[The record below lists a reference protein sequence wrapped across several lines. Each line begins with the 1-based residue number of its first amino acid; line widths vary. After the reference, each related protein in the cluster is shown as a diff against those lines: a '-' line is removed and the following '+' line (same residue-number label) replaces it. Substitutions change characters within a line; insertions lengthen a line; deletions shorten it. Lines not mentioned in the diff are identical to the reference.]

1 MLLPIAFLPLAAV
14 LINDVKIERSEGA
27 ITVDIATSEP
37 VASTDV
43 RGMSGGTRR
52 MYLYVQSA
60 IPSRDSF
67 SNGSQSVVAYR
78 RSRYT
83 KLGISTDAR
92 CGSPLTVDPTPS
104 GIRVRASCRD
114 HGLPSG
120 APPVQVQDTEHS
132 GKPLPEAPLAALA
145 RMKAENDTLRAAL
158 TLPPEANRA
167 EMGAEDG
174 PSEGQPAAAM
184 GIPEKKEPMGA
195 AASTVPAKMAQPSQ
209 VIAAKTAVAPPKVET
224 SEKTAQP
231 DAPIAAIASIE
242 SPGPS
247 GSGHSPSEAKS
258 SSNMLS
264 TSLAAAI
271 LVALAVAAVWFTR
284 RRASRT
290 RMIRIVET
298 ASIGPRR
305 SLVVACIGG
314 RTMVLGVSE
323 AGVSL
328 LDAPATPVSFPTVAE
343 IEKAPPVEDPALS
356 LRNMLLGKAQA
367 TRSEDPKQEGS
378 LLSRLFHRAEPS
390 IETDRRTRAFDE
402 VLSEN
407 LASENFAS
415 ESFDDQ
421 ELRRKLALGE
431 AGRVA

>member
-1 MLLPIAFLPLAAV
+1 
-14 LINDVKIERSEGA
+14 
-27 ITVDIATSEP
+27 
-37 VASTDV
+37 
-43 RGMSGGTRR
+43 
-52 MYLYVQSA
+52 
-60 IPSRDSF
+60 
-67 SNGSQSVVAYR
+67 
-78 RSRYT
+78 
-83 KLGISTDAR
+83 
-92 CGSPLTVDPTPS
+92 
-104 GIRVRASCRD
+104 
-114 HGLPSG
+114 
-120 APPVQVQDTEHS
+120 
-132 GKPLPEAPLAALA
+132 
-145 RMKAENDTLRAAL
+145 MKAENDSLRAAL

-174 PSEGQPAAAM
+174 PGDGQPTAAV
-184 GIPEKKEPMGA
+184 GIPEKKEPMVA
-195 AASTVPAKMAQPSQ
+195 AAPMIPTMMAQPQ
-209 VIAAKTAVAPPKVET
+209 PALAAKPAVALPKVET

-231 DAPIAAIASIE
+231 DAPMAAIASVE

-247 GSGHSPSEAKS
+247 GSSHSPGEAKS
-258 SSNMLS
+258 SSSMLS
-264 TSLAAAI
+264 TFLAAAI
-271 LVALAVAAVWFTR
+271 LVGLAGAAFWFTR

-343 IEKAPPVEDPALS
+343 IEKAPPREDPALN
-356 LRNMLLGKAQA
+356 LRNMLLGKTQA
-367 TRSEDPKQEGS
+367 TTSEDPKQEGS
-378 LLSRLFHRAEPS
+378 LLRRLFHRAETS
-390 IETDRRTRAFDE
+390 FETDGRTRAFDE

-407 LASENFAS
+407 LAAENFTA

-431 AGRVA
+431 GGRVA

>member
-1 MLLPIAFLPLAAV
+1 
-14 LINDVKIERSEGA
+14 
-27 ITVDIATSEP
+27 
-37 VASTDV
+37 
-43 RGMSGGTRR
+43 
-52 MYLYVQSA
+52 
-60 IPSRDSF
+60 
-67 SNGSQSVVAYR
+67 
-78 RSRYT
+78 
-83 KLGISTDAR
+83 
-92 CGSPLTVDPTPS
+92 
-104 GIRVRASCRD
+104 
-114 HGLPSG
+114 
-120 APPVQVQDTEHS
+120 
-132 GKPLPEAPLAALA
+132 
-145 RMKAENDTLRAAL
+145 
-158 TLPPEANRA
+158 
-167 EMGAEDG
+167 
-174 PSEGQPAAAM
+174 
-184 GIPEKKEPMGA
+184 
-195 AASTVPAKMAQPSQ
+195 MAQPAQ
-209 VIAAKTAVAPPKVET
+209 VIAAKPAVAPPKVET

-231 DAPIAAIASIE
+231 DAPIAAIASVE
-242 SPGPS
+242 SPGPV
-247 GSGHSPSEAKS
+247 GSGHSPSEGKS

-271 LVALAVAAVWFTR
+271 LVALAVAAVWFAR

-328 LDAPATPVSFPTVAE
+328 LDAPATPASFPTVAE
-343 IEKAPPVEDPALS
+343 LEKAPPLEDPASS

-367 TRSEDPKQEGS
+367 TTSEDPKQEGS

-390 IETDRRTRAFDE
+390 FETDRRARAFDE

-421 ELRRKLALGE
+421 ELRRKLALGVG
-431 AGRVA
+431 GRVA

>member
-1 MLLPIAFLPLAAV
+1 MLLPIVFLPLAAV

-67 SNGSQSVVAYR
+67 SSGSQSIVAYR

-83 KLGISTDAR
+83 KLGIPTDSR
-92 CGSPLTVDPTPS
+92 CGSPLTVEPTPS
-104 GIRVRASCRD
+104 GIRVRAFCRD

-120 APPVQVQDTEHS
+120 APPVRVQDTEHS

-145 RMKAENDTLRAAL
+145 RMKAENDSLRAAL

-167 EMGAEDG
+167 EMVAEDG
-174 PSEGQPAAAM
+174 PGDGQPAAVV
-184 GIPEKKEPMGA
+184 GIPEKKEPMVA
-195 AASTVPAKMAQPSQ
+195 AAPMIPAKMTRPPQAL
-209 VIAAKTAVAPPKVET
+209 AAKPAVASPKVET
-224 SEKTAQP
+224 SEKAAQP
-231 DAPIAAIASIE
+231 DAPMAAIASVE
-242 SPGPS
+242 APGPS
-247 GSGHSPSEAKS
+247 GSGRSPGEAKS
-258 SSNMLS
+258 SSSMLS
-264 TSLAAAI
+264 TFLAAAI
-271 LVALAVAAVWFTR
+271 LVGLAVAAVWFAR

-328 LDAPATPVSFPTVAE
+328 LDAPAMPVSFPTVPE
-343 IEKAPPVEDPALS
+343 TEKAPPLEDPTLS

-367 TRSEDPKQEGS
+367 TTSEDPKQEGS
-378 LLSRLFHRAEPS
+378 LLRRLFHRAEPS